1 MSVSVENHAL
11 SLANTGL
18 LPGPAGQLPSALIC
32 SSTPSGQVSAN
43 SLPLYGL
50 HRLAEGGEVGLVE
63 RQPVFLEEGAKLGLQ
78 RS

>member
-1 MSVSVENHAL
+1 VKNIAASMAAAMVLVSVENPAL

-43 SLPLYGL
+43 SLP
-50 HRLAEGGEVGLVE
+50 R
-63 RQPVFLEEGAKLGLQ
+63 
-78 RS
+78 